1 MDFTAVRMATDKDF
15 QALGLQRRGD
25 ILALRSFALSGTDKE
40 KEGHKRKL
48 LELSKQVGSKSTRS
62 KTATSDPTKKFQ
74 SSEEDDPLPVRSSKK
89 VQVGWQHFNN
99 QENRYVGVRM
109 VKGGGTRE
117 LSIPLNAST
126 REVLDLMKDVFFP
139 DGISTFGSTNE
150 MTLKLGNFKC
160 EEVNEDFTLAKYIAK
175 HKLTKVRLYIL
186 TRLSERQEKKN
197 EVHYVSDDDDSDL
210 LTPAFGGQGTSPGDH
225 SDLLGSS
232 EERKSL
238 RESQDKEYLDS
249 LANDKAK
256 ESKKREE
263 LLQCQEVTARQE
275 SLRAARAMRVPDE
288 PEMSE
293 PLVQVSVRHV
303 TLGVQT
309 RKFAKDDE
317 VGTVYDWVGS
327 LSLTPEHFTLS
338 TPDEA
343 KLNPSLPIE
352 TVDRVMISMST
363 CEGSPAFP
371 DEIVCFRGFG
381 ASSENSLNSTVQSED
396 TMWPLSS
403 VPETP
408 PPILMEEDEV

>member
-1 MDFTAVRMATDKDF
+1 M
-15 QALGLQRRGD
+15 
-25 ILALRSFALSGTDKE
+25 
-40 KEGHKRKL
+40 
-48 LELSKQVGSKSTRS
+48 
-62 KTATSDPTKKFQ
+62 
-74 SSEEDDPLPVRSSKK
+74 RSSKK

-117 LSIPLNAST
+117 LSIPLNASS

-139 DGISTFGSTNE
+139 DGISAFGSTNE
-150 MTLKLGNFKC
+150 MTLKLGKFKC

-186 TRLSERQEKKN
+186 TRLSEKQEKKS
-197 EVHYVSDDDDSDL
+197 EVHYVSDDDSDL
-210 LTPAFGGQGTSPGDH
+210 LTPAFGAKGTSPRDH

-238 RESQDKEYLDS
+238 RESQDKGKLDS
-249 LANDKAK
+249 LANDRAK

-275 SLRAARAMRVPDE
+275 SLRAARAMRVSDE

-303 TLGVQT
+303 ALGVQT
-309 RKFAKDDE
+309 RKFAKGDE

-338 TPDEA
+338 APDDA

-352 TVDRVMISMST
+352 TVDRVMISMS
-363 CEGSPAFP
+363 A
-371 DEIVCFRGFG
+371 CFSR
-381 ASSENSLNSTVQSED
+381 
-396 TMWPLSS
+396 
-403 VPETP
+403 
-408 PPILMEEDEV
+408 